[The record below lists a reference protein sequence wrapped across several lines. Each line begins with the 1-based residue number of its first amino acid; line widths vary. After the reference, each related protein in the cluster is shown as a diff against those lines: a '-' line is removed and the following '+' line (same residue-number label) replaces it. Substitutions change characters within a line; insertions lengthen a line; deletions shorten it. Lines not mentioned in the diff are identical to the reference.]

1 MIVKNFNLTNTDI
14 RLTNNHEIIN
24 GDNIDYKN
32 KVCIKPWGYEFLSYQ
47 SNKIGIWILSINKNT
62 GTSIHTHFNKDTIL
76 LVLNGKIKL
85 ETADSYDFINPNEYC
100 FIPKKK
106 FHGIFAVSDN
116 TLIMEIEIYN
126 NNVTFSD
133 KNDLLRIVDKY
144 KRSKI
149 GYESSVKVDT
159 KNLEDYDYFYI
170 DSKFKKNIF
179 NTSIVSNNYKKLNK
193 NDNYI
198 ILLDGEIVLNN
209 YILKEGSIIKCSDIQ
224 SCNLTNQTFLQINT
238 DCDYQNKIISNE
250 EELELIVNT
259 LKDKNNKIV
268 LTCGCFDIL
277 HTGHLHIL
285 KESKR
290 HGDKLIVC
298 LSSDEQIKQL
308 KGENRP
314 INQLNDRLKLFSVIP
329 YIDYVYVY
337 NENLDNE
344 NEDEL
349 DKIINLIVPDIWTKG
364 CDYTVESILKKHP
377 SLNKIEIIKR
387 IEGKSTT
394 NIIKKSQLI

>member
-24 GDNIDYKN
+24 GDNVDYKN

-106 FHGIFAVSDN
+106 FHGIFAVSEN
-116 TLIMEIEIYN
+116 ALIMEIEIYN

-133 KNDLLRIVDKY
+133 KNDLLRLIDKY

-149 GYESSVKVDT
+149 GYESSVKVIT
-159 KNLEDYDYFYI
+159 ENLEDYDYFYI

-179 NTSIVSNNYKKLNK
+179 NTSIVSNNYNKLNK

-209 YILKEGSIIKCSDIQ
+209 YILKEGSIIKCSDLN
-224 SCNLTNQTFLQINT
+224 SCDLTNQTFLQINT
-238 DCDYQNKIISNE
+238 DSDYQNKIISNE

-285 KESKR
+285 KESKKF
-290 HGDKLIVC
+290 GDKLIVC
-298 LSSDEQIKQL
+298 LSSDEQIKLL

-314 INQLNDRLKLFSVIP
+314 INHLDDRLKLFSVIP
-329 YIDYVYVY
+329 YVDYVYVY
-337 NENLDNE
+337 NENLDND
-344 NEDEL
+344 NEEEL
-349 DKIINLIVPDIWTKG
+349 DKIMNLIIPNIWTKG
-364 CDYTVESILKKHP
+364 CDYTVDGILKKHP

-394 NIIKKSQLI
+394 NIIKKISI